1 MNIPLIIIAAL
12 ILFMAHILNG
22 APTRPDRTYEN
33 RTTTLRNNRAQFS
46 SCLSNIHDKLLL
58 NKEQLTALERLTNE
72 LRDMRKV
79 TTESLDKNRKKIHD
93 ALSKENGRPEA
104 EQLLAQNSAM
114 IQDYHKKEMDMIVSV
129 QSVLDEK
136 QKKRLQRIKDERLDD
151 EEQSENSSS
160 MRAFSMILG
169 ENSSIPSI
177 LPPEEAELL
186 GINGGVSLG
195 LRKALTL
202 SSPDNAD
209 GDNFDFNFDFS
220 IPDGAEEDSNS
231 DKPRMDKKHKELE
244 RSMRNLEKRLQE
256 MEKQIQR
263 ELEAEMKE
271 DEI

>member
-12 ILFMAHILNG
+12 IFFVANLLNS
-22 APTRPDRTYEN
+22 APTRQPRTPEN
-33 RTTTLRNNRAQFS
+33 RANTLRNKRMHFS
-46 SCLSNIHDKLLL
+46 SCMSGIHERLQLT
-58 NKEQLTALERLTNE
+58 KEQLSTIEKFTNE

-79 TTESLDKNRKKIHD
+79 TAESLDKNRKKIHD
-93 ALSKENGRPEA
+93 ALSKENGRAEA

-129 QSVLDEK
+129 QSILDEK
-136 QKKRLQRIKDERLDD
+136 QKKRLQRIKDERLDN
-151 EEQSENSSS
+151 EENADNVSSLHS
-160 MRAFSMILG
+160 FAMGLND
-169 ENSSIPSI
+169 NSSIPSI

-186 GINGGVSLG
+186 GIQSGFSFGLG
-195 LRKALTL
+195 KALSFST
-202 SSPDNAD
+202 NNNR
-209 GDNFDFNFDFS
+209 DNFDFNFSF
-220 IPDGAEEDSNS
+220 PEDES
-231 DKPRMDKKHKELE
+231 DDENNKTMPRMNKKHEQQLE